1 MAENGSY
8 DNVIGPGTPADHQ
21 DYYVGHGRTVR
32 LPVDMTP
39 RARRIWLGIEAALA
53 GLSRVPS

>member
-1 MAENGSY
+1 MTL
-8 DNVIGPGTPADHQ
+8 DNITGPNTPAGHQ
-21 DYYVGHGRTVR
+21 DYYVGHGCTVR
-32 LPVDMTP
+32 LPADLTP